1 MATSSGILGN
11 ERGPDDP
18 IVYVGNTRHH
28 SETVTTQTATP
39 GHATQPGLA
48 LPGINAVVATV
59 RGRAPGRALG
69 RSELIVSPQEQT
81 RSRPDRFCCGNARG
95 AHGPSV

>member
-11 ERGPDDP
+11 ERDPDDP
-18 IVYVGNTRHH
+18 IVDVGNARHD
-28 SETVTTQTATP
+28 SQSVTHETATP
-39 GHATQPGLA
+39 GDATQPELA
-48 LPGINAVVATV
+48 LPGVNAAVATV